1 MFGCLYIYIF
11 VLVEEGSEA
20 LMRIGFVNMFSFRPH
35 VEHLY
40 FLAKL
45 LAKDGHETFYLTC
58 DGVVSNC
65 YARAIKGKRKLEECP
80 KCILGGVRSFPVGNI
95 TSVKSTTASLGVK
108 ILDSL
113 ALSSSCTLN
122 RTESETEWNEPQVVA
137 VRESLHEPINVVYQ
151 SAIRWIEQNNI
162 EAVVCFNG
170 RMDLPRAVTYACE
183 QKKIPYIT
191 HERTWFGDGLQLI
204 PNANCLSLNA
214 LGDMVKDF
222 DEKPLT
228 AEQAKFAGRL
238 AGERFLQTNSLEWR
252 LYNKNPEPAPW
263 PLASEGPRVLIIPSS
278 KNEFAGHDEWRTDWE
293 DNTKALDDLFE
304 AFAIR
309 PEQVVVR
316 CHPNWAENI
325 GKVVGDRSL
334 NLYREWARKSNIYCI
349 SSEQKASTYDLI
361 QQADIVVLNG
371 GSSAVEAGVCGKQVI
386 CMGPST
392 YQEAGFLRVFHNK
405 QALYASGAQDALDP
419 DTVIRKTLRYLYLRS
434 HRFPQYVDYVKAV
447 ETTRYE
453 YFDGADPERII
464 SMLKTGKMMADDAS
478 FAADSSAEDAIISAL
493 KNKEW
498 MSLAGYEVQRA
509 RYLEP
514 LLIRRR
520 FGLRWVDN
528 VRAKMPRGDRG

>member
-1 MFGCLYIYIF
+1 
-11 VLVEEGSEA
+11 
-20 LMRIGFVNMFSFRPH
+20 MRIGFVNMFSFRPH

-40 FLAKL
+40 YLATIV
-45 LAKDGHETFYLTC
+45 AKDGHEVFFLTC

-65 YARAIKGKRKLEECP
+65 YSRAIKGKRKLVECP
-80 KCILGGVRSFPVGNI
+80 KCILGGVRSFPVKNI
-95 TSVKSTTASLGVK
+95 TSVSRSSTQLDVK
-108 ILDSL
+108 VLDEL

-122 RTESETEWNEPQVVA
+122 RTESEIEWNEPQVVA
-137 VRESLHEPINVVYQ
+137 VRESLYGPINKVHQ
-151 SAIRWIEQNNI
+151 SALRWIEDNGL

-170 RMDLPRAVTYACE
+170 RMDLTRAVTYACE
-183 QKKIPYIT
+183 QKNIPYVT

-204 PNANCLSLNA
+204 PNANCLSLKA
-214 LGDMVKDF
+214 LGDMVKEYD
-222 DEKPLT
+222 DKPLT
-228 AEQAKFAGRL
+228 SEQAYLAGRL

-252 LYNKNPEPAPW
+252 LYNENPEPAPW
-263 PLASEGPRVLIIPSS
+263 PLKSDGPKVLVIPSS

-304 AFAIR
+304 AFSIR
-309 PEQVVVR
+309 PDQVVVR

-334 NLYREWARKSNIYCI
+334 ALYRNWAERNSIYCI

-392 YQEAGFLRVFHNK
+392 YQEAGFVRVFRDK
-405 QALYASGAQDALDP
+405 QSLYRDEALVSLDP
-419 DTVIRKTLRYLYLRS
+419 DTIIRKTLRFLYLRS
-434 HRFPQYVDYVKAV
+434 HRFAQYVDYVRAI

-453 YFDGADPERII
+453 YFEGADPERII
-464 SMLKTGKMMADDAS
+464 SMLKTGKMTADDAS
-478 FAADSSAEDAIISAL
+478 FADDSRSEDDVVAAL

-498 MSLAGYEVQRA
+498 KKLAGYEVKRIK
-509 RYLEP
+509 LKP
-514 LLIRRR
+514 LLIQRR

-528 VRAKMPRGDRG
+528 IRAKMPRGDRG